1 MAIAH
6 VLLTTTSGI
15 WPLASSIALGGLWL
29 DRVVGALEGEGAFV
43 GLRATEA
50 GASDVPGAA
59 DPLDPDLLRLLFG
72 ISIWAVKFWM
82 GDWDLRLDMGG
93 DGHQA
98 FKLRSYC

>member
-1 MAIAH
+1 MANAL

-29 DRVVGALEGEGAFV
+29 DRVVGALEAEGACV
-43 GLRATEA
+43 GPRATEA

-59 DPLDPDLLRLLFG
+59 DPLDPDLMRLLFG

-82 GDWDLRLDMGG
+82 GDWDIEIRHGE
-93 DGHQA
+93 
-98 FKLRSYC
+98 